1 MARPLRLELAGGLYH
16 ITSRGDRREDIYV
29 DNADREEWLL
39 LLGRVCYRFNWRCH
53 AYCLMDNHY
62 HLVIETAEAN
72 LSKGMRQLN
81 GVYTQYYNRR
91 HSRVGHMFQ
100 GRFKGI
106 MVEQDAYLL
115 ELARYVVLNPL
126 RAEMVKNIQAW
137 KWSSYRAMTGKTS
150 APPWLEI
157 NWILGQFSKQR
168 KRAITHYINFVR
180 EGVGLPTIWN
190 DLKNQVFLA
199 SDSYINK
206 KQIMIN
212 KRESSNDIPKL
223 QKRKIARPLSFYEK
237 KYKDP
242 KVAISKAYLTGG
254 YTLKEIGEYSSCY
267 YSTISRIVK
276 NRESRIWH
284 GKTRP

>member
-1 MARPLRLELAGGLYH
+1 
-16 ITSRGDRREDIYV
+16 
-29 DNADREEWLL
+29 
-39 LLGRVCYRFNWRCH
+39 
-53 AYCLMDNHY
+53 
-62 HLVIETAEAN
+62 
-72 LSKGMRQLN
+72 MRHLN

-91 HSRVGHMFQ
+91 HSRVGHVFQ

-106 MVEQDAYLL
+106 MVEQDTYLL

-126 RAEMVKNIQAW
+126 RAKMVKSIQSW
-137 KWSSYRAMTGKTS
+137 KWSSYPAMTGKTP

-199 SDSYINK
+199 SDKYINK
-206 KQIMIN
+206 KQKMIH
-212 KRESSNDIPKL
+212 KKESLNDVPKL
-223 QKRKIARPLSFYEK
+223 QRRKVAKSLAFYEK
-237 KYKDP
+237 KYKD
-242 KVAISKAYLTGG
+242 KKNAITKAYLTGG
-254 YTLKEIGEYSSCY
+254 YTLKEIGEHLGYH

-276 NRESRIWH
+276 DYEL
-284 GKTRP
+284 